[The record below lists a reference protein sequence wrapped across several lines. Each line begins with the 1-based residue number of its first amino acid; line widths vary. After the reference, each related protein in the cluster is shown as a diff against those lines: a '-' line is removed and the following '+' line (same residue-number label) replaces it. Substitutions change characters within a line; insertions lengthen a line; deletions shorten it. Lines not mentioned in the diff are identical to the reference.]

1 MEEPSTPNIE
11 PTPERIAYT
20 VKEARKRIPIPTSTF
35 YKAIACG
42 EIQSVRVG
50 RKILIPV
57 KPFHSKFGGSPT

>member
-1 MEEPSTPNIE
+1 MAEVTTANAET
-11 PTPERIAYT
+11 TPERIAYT
-20 VKEARKRIPIPTSTF
+20 VKEARERVPLPMSTF